1 MAVDKL
7 TLKFTWRV
15 QRLRVANKIL
25 KEKKNPVG
33 RLVVP
38 DFETYYKAAVM
49 KTSDISER
57 PDKQIDATEQRAP
70 KQTPINSRLIFDKG
84 TKVIQWRS
92 LLNNWC

>member
-15 QRLRVANKIL
+15 QRLGVANKIL
-25 KEKKNPVG
+25 KEKKTPVG

-38 DFETYYKAAVM
+38 DFETYYKVAVM
-49 KTSDISER
+49 KTSGISER

-70 KQTPINSRLIFDKG
+70 KQTPINRVD
-84 TKVIQWRS
+84 
-92 LLNNWC
+92 